1 MCYQLETKMWLCL
14 LLLTFV
20 FNFNLNCYWSTPI
33 KVATYII
40 MWMPC
45 YLYLK
50 KRVIDV
56 GGVAFTIFIVS
67 IYDMMK
73 LIKFYTTDF

>member
-1 MCYQLETKMWLCL
+1 
-14 LLLTFV
+14 
-20 FNFNLNCYWSTPI
+20 
-33 KVATYII
+33 